1 MAKGRKTGGRDFL
14 PANTAN
20 LNGRPK
26 TPEEIKL
33 LQNYTKSEIN
43 RVFHALI
50 NGDTSQC
57 FQVKHNPQS
66 TILEQGI
73 AKVLESFALY
83 GDVNKFNALAAHCGL
98 AVSKTA
104 ELTKIGDEPTQQ
116 ALTKEEAT
124 KMLLYIRELKKERE
138 RQEKLVVS
146 TDDKDN

>member
-14 PANTAN
+14 PANTFS
-20 LNGRPK
+20 NGRPK

-43 RVFHALI
+43 RVFHALV

-57 FQVKHNPQS
+57 FQVKHNPNS

-98 AVSKTA
+98 TIPKNS
-104 ELTKIGDEPTQQ
+104 ELTKIGDEPSQQ
-116 ALTKEEAT
+116 ATLTKEEAT
-124 KMLLYIRELKKERE
+124 AMLLYIRELKKERE
-138 RQEKLVVS
+138 RQEKLVIEN
-146 TDDKDN
+146 DKDN